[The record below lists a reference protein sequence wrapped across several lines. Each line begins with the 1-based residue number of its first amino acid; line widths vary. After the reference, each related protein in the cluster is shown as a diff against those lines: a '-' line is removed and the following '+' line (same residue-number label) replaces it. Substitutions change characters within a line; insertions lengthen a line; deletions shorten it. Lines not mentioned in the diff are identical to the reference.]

1 MYKWTG
7 LFLLLIAAMTAHAQS
22 YSAADAVL
30 SGGDTVLASFH
41 QADTTIGDTVYFG
54 MDGDT
59 QKGLYHFFQKR
70 LHAPR
75 AGDSTVT
82 GTARIY
88 FVIDKTGR
96 VTQAWYNASDNV
108 DIGLSVLSVVNQLP
122 PIRPTSIK
130 GEAVIT
136 KVVLKVVMDSQTS
149 PYAGEFKADLT
160 STAGPTMH

>member
-7 LFLLLIAAMTAHAQS
+7 LFFLVIAATTAHAQS
-22 YSAADAVL
+22 YSSADAVL

-41 QADTTIGDTVYFG
+41 QADSAIGDTVYFG
-54 MDGDT
+54 MDGEG
-59 QKGLYHFFQKR
+59 QKGLLRWFQKR
-70 LHAPR
+70 LQAPR
-75 AGDSTVT
+75 AGDSSIT

-108 DIGLSVLSVVNQLP
+108 NIGLSVLSVVNQLP

-136 KVVLKVVMDSQTS
+136 KVILNVVMDSQTR
-149 PYAGEFKADLT
+149 PYSGRFRADLT
-160 STAGPTMH
+160 STAAPTMH